1 MKVAGDHEQP
11 PIGGAP
17 IEKKEEEGGKIEEE
31 KKGGRGVFVNDRQAS
46 VDLGKIEEAYAEIN
60 SSSPVPFSD
69 RRRRWLVSACTDRRL
84 R

>member
-1 MKVAGDHEQP
+1 M
-11 PIGGAP
+11 
-17 IEKKEEEGGKIEEE
+17 
-31 KKGGRGVFVNDRQAS
+31 NDRQAS